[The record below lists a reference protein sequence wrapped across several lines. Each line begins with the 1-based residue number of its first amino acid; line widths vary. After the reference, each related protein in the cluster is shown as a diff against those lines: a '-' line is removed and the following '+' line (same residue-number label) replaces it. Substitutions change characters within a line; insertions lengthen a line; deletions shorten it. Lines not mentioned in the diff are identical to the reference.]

1 LETEVSILVY
11 CECGHTLWCEVR
23 REGAGRVVVMCFN
36 DVQTSKS
43 YAEQVGYCPGCG
55 QRLLGRK

>member
-1 LETEVSILVY
+1 MSILVY

-23 REGAGRVVVMCFN
+23 RDGAGRVVVMCFN